1 MRKQREKEM
10 KRRQKEAELEIER
23 QYDPMKYAID
33 KQKYDQK
40 LAKQQFEDQQK
51 AMMAPMKIEQERR
64 DYLMK

>member
-1 MRKQREKEM
+1 M

-23 QYDPMKYAID
+23 QYDPMKYAVD

-51 AMMAPMKIEQERR
+51 AMMAPMKIE
-64 DYLMK
+64 

>member
-23 QYDPMKYAID
+23 QYDPMQYAID

-40 LAKQQFEDQQK
+40 LAKQ
-51 AMMAPMKIEQERR
+51 
-64 DYLMK
+64 